1 VSEQRGRAS
10 AEKRNERTEPPM
22 SGVPAKMRSIF
33 VGCIGGGPCEKA
45 LRLRG
50 VHVHSGEEALTQ

>member
-1 VSEQRGRAS
+1 VSEHRGRVR
-10 AEKRNERTEPPM
+10 AEKLNERNEPCM
-22 SGVPAKMRSIF
+22 
-33 VGCIGGGPCEKA
+33 GGGPCEKA